1 MCIIISVIP
10 CRAQCS
16 PCLIEFKSVPV
27 FHKSIQC
34 ELYRNNKDPM
44 NEEIQRRKNY
54 VNFIELDKND
64 HLDRAE
70 QMQNDT
76 DKTKRFR

>member
-1 MCIIISVIP
+1 
-10 CRAQCS
+10 
-16 PCLIEFKSVPV
+16 
-27 FHKSIQC
+27 
-34 ELYRNNKDPM
+34 M